1 MSKVWKGERRVG
13 KYEIA
18 IFPYMKEKKKKSRR
32 LKIIKCISTLAILV
46 VQCMHRRT
54 GPNSTERIVS

>member
-1 MSKVWKGERRVG
+1 MKMREESREIWNSYISLYER
-13 KYEIA
+13 K
-18 IFPYMKEKKKKSRR
+18 KEKNRR

>member
-1 MSKVWKGERRVG
+1 MSKVWKWERRVG

-18 IFPYMKEKKKKSRR
+18 LFPYMKEKKNRR